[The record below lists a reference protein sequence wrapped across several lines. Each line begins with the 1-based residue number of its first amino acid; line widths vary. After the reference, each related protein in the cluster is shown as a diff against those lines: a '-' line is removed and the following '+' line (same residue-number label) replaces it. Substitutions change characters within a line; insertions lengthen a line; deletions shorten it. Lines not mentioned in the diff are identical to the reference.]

1 MKKQLLIIGGG
12 FAGFWSA
19 LSAIRQSREL
29 KKEGELEVTVVNMD
43 EYMTIRPRLY
53 EVSLEGLRVELN
65 KYFKQ
70 LNIKLIIGKAE
81 IIDAEKNLVTVA
93 TESGSR
99 LLSYDYLILSSGSV
113 LKAINIPGIE
123 RTFNVDTFKGAQKLE
138 DHLTHLAK
146 KNFEGDGATT
156 FVVAGSGL
164 TGLEV
169 VTAIK
174 EKATKILADHG
185 KDAITFKV
193 VLIEKADK
201 IGSYYAPEAQDY
213 VIETLKAKDITVNT
227 GVYLAA
233 VQHNGA
239 TLSDG
244 SFIPSQTVISTVGL
258 VASSLCNFFKGEKDQ
273 LGRLH
278 VNEYLQLAAHKNVI
292 AAGDVANIPV
302 DDEGNSSLMACQF
315 SMFLGK
321 WAGHNAVNGLFSQ
334 PLKPYSYKDYVT
346 CVDLGPEDGML
357 TTGWDRKLVASG
369 MEGKNIKMEV
379 TTKLIYP
386 ADDVEAALEESYP
399 EVPNVSQNAV

>member
-29 KKEGELEVTVVNMD
+29 QKEEEIEVTVVNMD
-43 EYMTIRPRLY
+43 EYLTIRPRLY
-53 EVSLEGLRVELN
+53 EVSLEGLRVELK
-65 KYFKQ
+65 KYFNP
-70 LNIKLIIGKAE
+70 LGIKFVMGKAE
-81 IIDAEKNLVTVA
+81 IINPDKKLVTVA

-99 LLSYDYLILSSGSV
+99 LLNYDYLILSSGSV
-113 LKAINIPGIE
+113 LKAIGIPGIE
-123 RTFNVDTFKGAQKLE
+123 NTFNVDTFNGAQKLE
-138 DHLTHLAK
+138 DHIKEFAGK
-146 KNFEGDGATT
+146 CFEEEGATT

-169 VTAIK
+169 VTVIK
-174 EKATKILADHG
+174 EKAQLIAESYGSK
-185 KDAITFKV
+185 AIDFKV

-201 IGSYYAPEAQDY
+201 VGNYYSEEAQKY
-213 VIETLKAKDITVNT
+213 VIETLDSKAIIIET
-227 GVYLAA
+227 GVSLVA
-233 VQHNGA
+233 VSENGA

-244 SFIPSQTVISTVGL
+244 RFIASKTVISTIGL
-258 VASSLCNFFKGEKDQ
+258 VASSLCSFFKGEKDS

-278 VNEYLQLAAHKNVI
+278 VNKYLQLQEYDNVI

-302 DDEGNSSLMACQF
+302 DDQGNSSLMACQF

-321 WAGHNAVNGLFSQ
+321 WAGHNAVNALFSQ
-334 PLKPYSYKDYVT
+334 PLKSYNYTDYVT
-346 CVDLGPEDGML
+346 CVDLGQQDGML
-357 TTGWDRKLVASG
+357 TTGWERSLSVSG
-369 MEGKNIKMEV
+369 IEGKNIKMEV

-386 ADDVEAALEESYP
+386 AEDVNTALEDSFP

>member
-19 LSAIRQSREL
+19 LSAVRQSREL
-29 KKEGELEVTVVNMD
+29 KKENELEVTLVNRD
-43 EYMTIRPRLY
+43 EYLTIRPRLY

-65 KYFKQ
+65 KYFSK
-70 LNIKLIIGKAE
+70 LDIKLIIGKAE
-81 IIDAEKNLVTVA
+81 IIDPEQKFVTVS
-93 TESGSR
+93 TEAGSR
-99 LLSYDYLILSSGSV
+99 ILNYDYLILSSGSV

-123 RTFNVDTFKGAQKLE
+123 KTFNVDTFNGAQKLE
-138 DHLTHLAK
+138 DHIKQLAH
-146 KNFEGDGATT
+146 KNFESEGART

-169 VTAIK
+169 VTVIK
-174 EKATKILADHG
+174 EKANKIVADLG
-185 KDAITFKV
+185 KSAIEFNV
-193 VLIEKADK
+193 VLIEKGQQ
-201 IGSYYAPEAQDY
+201 IGNYYAPDAQSY
-213 VIETLKAKDITVNT
+213 VAETLKAKNIDIAT

-233 VQHNGA
+233 VENNGA
-239 TLSDG
+239 KLSDG
-244 SFIPSQTVISTVGL
+244 RFIASQTVISTVGL
-258 VASSLCNFFKGEKDQ
+258 VASSLCNFFKGEKDK

-278 VNEYLQLAAHKNVI
+278 VNEYLKLEAYENVI

-321 WAGHNAVNGLFSQ
+321 WAGHNAVNDLFSQ

-346 CVDLGPEDGML
+346 CVDLGQQDGML
-357 TTGWDRKLVASG
+357 TTGWERKLVASG
-369 MEGKNIKMEV
+369 LEGKNIKMEV

-386 ADDVEAALEESYP
+386 ADDVETALEDSYP
-399 EVPNVSQNAV
+399 EVPNVAQNAV

>member
-29 KKEGELEVTVVNMD
+29 KKENELEVTLVNMD
-43 EYMTIRPRLY
+43 EYLTIRPRLY

-65 KYFKQ
+65 KYFRP

-81 IIDAEKNLVTVA
+81 IIDPEQKMVTVA

-123 RTFNVDTFKGAQKLE
+123 STFNVDTFNGAQKLE
-138 DHLTHLAK
+138 DHLRQLAH
-146 KNFEGDGATT
+146 KNFQGNGATT

-169 VTAIK
+169 ATVIK
-174 EKATKILADHG
+174 EKANKILADQA
-185 KDAITFKV
+185 KNAMQFDV
-193 VLIEKADK
+193 VLIEKSEQV
-201 IGSYYAPEAQDY
+201 GSFYSSEAQNY
-213 VIETLKAKDITVNT
+213 VLDTLKAKNITIAN

-233 VQHNGA
+233 VEADGA
-239 TLSDG
+239 KLSDG
-244 SFIPSQTVISTVGL
+244 RFIPSQTVVSTVGL
-258 VASSLCNFFKGEKDQ
+258 VASSLCNFFKGKKDK

-278 VNEYLQLAAHKNVI
+278 VNKYLQLEEYQNVI

-302 DDEGNSSLMACQF
+302 DDQGNSSLMACQF

-321 WAGHNAVNGLFSQ
+321 WAGHNAVNSLFSQ
-334 PLKPYSYKDYVT
+334 PLKPYNYTDYVT
-346 CVDLGPEDGML
+346 CLDLGQQDGML
-357 TTGWDRKLVASG
+357 TAGWDRKLVASG
-369 MEGKNIKMEV
+369 LEGKNIKMEV

-386 ADDVEAALEESYP
+386 ADDVQTALEDSYP

>member
-29 KKEGELEVTVVNMD
+29 KKEDEIEITVINMD
-43 EYMTIRPRLY
+43 EYLTIRPRLY

-65 KYFKQ
+65 KYFKP
-70 LNIKLIIGKAE
+70 LNIKLIVGKAE
-81 IIDAEKNLVTVA
+81 IINPDQKTITVA

-99 LLSYDYLILSSGSV
+99 LLNYDYLILSAGSV

-123 RTFNVDTFKGAQKLE
+123 KTFNVDTFNGAQKLE
-138 DHLTHLAK
+138 DHVKHLAS
-146 KNFEGDGATT
+146 KNFEAEGATT

-164 TGLEV
+164 TGLEIA
-169 VTAIK
+169 TTIK
-174 EKATKILADHG
+174 EKAKKILAEQSNRSAD
-185 KDAITFKV
+185 FKV

-201 IGSYYAPEAQDY
+201 VGNYYAPDAQDY
-213 VIETLKAKDITVNT
+213 VIETLKSKEITVHT
-227 GVYLAA
+227 GVYLAG
-233 VQHNGA
+233 VEKNGA

-244 SFIPSQTVISTVGL
+244 RFIPSKTVISTVGL
-258 VASSLCNFFKGEKDQ
+258 VASSLCNFFKGEKDN

-278 VNEYLQLAAHKNVI
+278 VNKYLQLEHYDNVI

-302 DDEGNSSLMACQF
+302 DDQGNNSLMACQF

-321 WAGHNAVNGLFSQ
+321 WAGHNAVNSLFSK
-334 PLKPYSYKDYVT
+334 PLNPYNYTDYVT
-346 CVDLGPEDGML
+346 CVDLGQQDGML
-357 TTGWDRKLVASG
+357 TAGWDRQLVYSG
-369 MEGKNIKMEV
+369 IEGKNIKMEV

-386 ADDVEAALEESYP
+386 ADNVETALEDSYP
-399 EVPNVSQNAV
+399 SVPNVSESAV

>member
-29 KKEGELEVTVVNMD
+29 KKENELEVTLVNMD
-43 EYMTIRPRLY
+43 EYLTIRPRLY

-65 KYFKQ
+65 KYFRP

-81 IIDAEKNLVTVA
+81 IIDPDQKAVTVA

-99 LLSYDYLILSSGSV
+99 ILSYDYLILSSGSV

-123 RTFNVDTFKGAQKLE
+123 NTFNVDTFNGAQKLE
-138 DHLTHLAK
+138 DHLKQLAN
-146 KNFEGDGATT
+146 KNFEVAGATT

-169 VTAIK
+169 ATVIK
-174 EKATKILADHG
+174 EKANTIQANLG
-185 KDAITFKV
+185 KDAIDFNV

-201 IGSYYAPEAQDY
+201 VGNYYAPDAQDY
-213 VIETLKAKDITVNT
+213 VLETLKSKNITIAT
-227 GVYLAA
+227 GVSLAG
-233 VQHNGA
+233 VEPNGA

-244 SFIPSQTVISTVGL
+244 HFIPAQTVISTVGL
-258 VASSLCNFFKGEKDQ
+258 VASSLCNFFKGQKDR

-278 VNEYLQLAAHKNVI
+278 VNKYLQLEEYENVI
-292 AAGDVANIPV
+292 AAGDVTNIPV
-302 DDEGNSSLMACQF
+302 DDKGNSSLMACQF

-321 WAGHNAVNGLFSQ
+321 WAGHNAVNSLFSQ
-334 PLKPYSYKDYVT
+334 PLKSYSYTDYVT
-346 CVDLGPEDGML
+346 CVDLGQDDGML
-357 TTGWDRKLVASG
+357 TTGWERKLVSSG
-369 MEGKNIKMEV
+369 IEGKNIKMEV

-386 ADDVEAALEESYP
+386 ADDVLTALEDSYP
-399 EVPNVSQNAV
+399 EVPNVSQSAV

>member
-29 KKEGELEVTVVNMD
+29 KKENELEVTLVNMD

-65 KYFKQ
+65 KYFKP
-70 LNIKLIIGKAE
+70 LGIKLIIGKAE
-81 IIDAEKNLVTVA
+81 IIDPEQKKVTVA

-123 RTFNVDTFKGAQKLE
+123 NTFNVDTFNGAQKLE
-138 DHLTHLAK
+138 DHLIQLANK
-146 KNFEGDGATT
+146 KFEGDGATT

-169 VTAIK
+169 ATVIK
-174 EKATKILADHG
+174 EKANKILADLG
-185 KDAITFKV
+185 QDAIEFEV
-193 VLIEKADK
+193 VLIEKSEK

-213 VIETLKAKDITVNT
+213 VLETLKAKDISVAN

-233 VQHNGA
+233 VENNGA

-244 SFIPSQTVISTVGL
+244 RFIPSQTVISTVGL
-258 VASSLCNFFKGEKDQ
+258 VASSLCNFFKGEKDK

-278 VNEYLQLAAHKNVI
+278 VNEYLKLEEYQNVI

-302 DDEGNSSLMACQF
+302 DDKGNSSLMACQF

-321 WAGHNAVNGLFSQ
+321 WAGHNAVNDLFSQ
-334 PLKPYSYKDYVT
+334 PLKPYRYTDYVT
-346 CVDLGPEDGML
+346 CLDLGQQDGML
-357 TTGWDRKLVASG
+357 TSGWDRKLVASG
-369 MEGKNIKMEV
+369 IEGKTIKMEV

-386 ADDVEAALEESYP
+386 ADDVITALEESYP
-399 EVPNVSQNAV
+399 EVPNVSENAV

>member
-1 MKKQLLIIGGG
+1 MKKELLIIGGG

-29 KKEGELEVTVVNMD
+29 KKENELTVTLVNMD
-43 EYMTIRPRLY
+43 EYLTIRPRLY

-81 IIDAEKNLVTVA
+81 IINPEQKIVTVA

-99 LLSYDYLILSSGSV
+99 VLNYDYLILSSGSV
-113 LKAINIPGIE
+113 LKAIKIPGIE
-123 RTFNVDTFKGAQKLE
+123 NTFNVDTFYGAQKLE
-138 DHLTHLAK
+138 DHLTKLAH
-146 KNFEGDGATT
+146 KNFEGEGART

-169 VTAIK
+169 VTVIK
-174 EKATKILADHG
+174 EKANKILADLG
-185 KDAITFKV
+185 KEAIEFNV

-201 IGSYYAPEAQDY
+201 VGNYYAPDAQDY
-213 VIETLKAKDITVNT
+213 VLETLKAKDITIAT
-227 GVYLAA
+227 GVYMAG
-233 VQHNGA
+233 VENNGA

-244 SFIPSQTVISTVGL
+244 HFIASQTVISTIGL

-278 VNEYLQLAAHKNVI
+278 VNEFLQLKEYDNVI
-292 AAGDVANIPV
+292 AAGDVANIPT

-321 WAGHNAVNGLFSQ
+321 FAGHNAVNSLFSE
-334 PLKPYSYKDYVT
+334 PLKSYSYKDYVT
-346 CVDLGPEDGML
+346 CVDLGQEDGML
-357 TTGWDRKLVASG
+357 TSGWDRQLVASG
-369 MEGKNIKMEV
+369 LEGKNIKMEV
-379 TTKLIYP
+379 TTQLIYP
-386 ADDVEAALEESYP
+386 ANDVQTALEDSYP
-399 EVPNVSQNAV
+399 EVPNVAQNAD

>member
-29 KKEGELEVTVVNMD
+29 KKENELEVTLINID
-43 EYMTIRPRLY
+43 EYLTIRPRLY

-81 IIDAEKNLVTVA
+81 IINPEQKFVTVA

-99 LLSYDYLILSSGSV
+99 ILNYDYLILSSGSV

-123 RTFNVDTFKGAQKLE
+123 KTHNVDTFNAAQKLE
-138 DHLTHLAK
+138 DHLTQLTH

-164 TGLEV
+164 TGLEM
-169 VTAIK
+169 VTVIK
-174 EKATKILADHG
+174 EKANKILADYG
-185 KDAITFKV
+185 KNPIDFKV

-201 IGSYYAPEAQDY
+201 VGNYYAQEAQDY
-213 VIETLKAKDITVNT
+213 VIETLKAKDITVAN
-227 GVYLAA
+227 GVYLTA
-233 VQHNGA
+233 VENNGA

-244 SFIPSQTVISTVGL
+244 SFIASQTVISTIGL
-258 VASSLCNFFKGEKDQ
+258 VASSLCNFFKGEKDK

-278 VNEYLQLAAHKNVI
+278 VNEFLQLKEYQNVI
-292 AAGDVANIPV
+292 AAGDVANIPT

-321 WAGHNAVNGLFSQ
+321 FAGHNAVNSLFSE
-334 PLKPYSYKDYVT
+334 PLKAYSYKDYVT
-346 CVDLGPEDGML
+346 CVDLGQEDGML
-357 TTGWDRKLVASG
+357 TSGWDRKLVASG
-369 MEGKNIKMEV
+369 IEGKNIKMEV

-386 ADDVEAALEESYP
+386 AEDVNTALEDSYP
-399 EVPNVSQNAV
+399 EVPNVAENAV